1 MRSVP
6 PAVSGLVANVSNT
19 RPLAAG
25 STGLTLQTNLPKLY
39 PITDARLS
47 GLSHA
52 EQVRRLC
59 AGGATFIQLREKHL
73 GSREFYQ
80 EAEEALHVARSLGVR
95 LIINDRVDIALAL
108 KASGVHL
115 GQDDLP
121 PEAARELLGADAI
134 IGFSTHT
141 VEQAIKAAR
150 LPVDYIAIG
159 PIFETTSKENADTVV
174 GLDGLRRVRQAV
186 KKIPLVVIGGIKREN
201 ILETLAAGAD
211 AVAVISLLLGGQQ
224 EIEDR
229 TREILAGL

>member
-1 MRSVP
+1 LP
-6 PAVSGLVANVSNT
+6 I
-19 RPLAAG
+19 
-25 STGLTLQTNLPKLY
+25 NLPKLY

-73 GSREFYQ
+73 TPREFYH
-80 EAEEALHVARSLGVR
+80 EAEEALHVARSCGAR
-95 LIINDRVDIALAL
+95 LIVNDRVDIALAL

-121 PEAARELLGADAI
+121 PASARELLGERAI

-141 VEQAIKAAR
+141 VEQATRAAR

-159 PIFETTSKENADTVV
+159 PIFETNSKENPDAIV
-174 GLDGLRRVRQAV
+174 GLEGLRRVRQAV
-186 KKIPLVVIGGIKREN
+186 GKIPLVAIGGIKRES

-211 AVAVISLLLGGQQ
+211 AVAVISLLLDGQA

>member
-1 MRSVP
+1 
-6 PAVSGLVANVSNT
+6 L
-19 RPLAAG
+19 LI
-25 STGLTLQTNLPKLY
+25 NLPKLY

-47 GLSHA
+47 SLSHA
-52 EQVRRLC
+52 EQVRRLS

-73 GSREFYQ
+73 TPREFYE
-80 EAEEALHVARSLGVR
+80 EAEDALRVARSSGVL

-121 PEAARELLGADAI
+121 PALARELLGEDAI

-159 PIFETTSKENADTVV
+159 PIFETKSKENPDAVV
-174 GLDGLRRVRQAV
+174 GLEGLRRVRQAV
-186 KKIPLVVIGGIKREN
+186 GKIPLVAVGGIKREN

-211 AVAVISLLLGGQQ
+211 AVAVISLLLAGQA

-229 TREILAGL
+229 MREILAGL

>member
-1 MRSVP
+1 VIDAPDP
-6 PAVSGLVANVSNT
+6 PAT
-19 RPLAAG
+19 AG
-25 STGLTLQTNLPKLY
+25 GTDLTFELTTNLPKLY
-39 PITDARLS
+39 PITDTRLS

-73 GSREFYQ
+73 SPREFYK
-80 EAEEALHVARSLGVR
+80 EAEEALRVARSCGAR

-121 PEAARELLGADAI
+121 PALARELLGEDAI
-134 IGFSTHT
+134 IGFSTHN
-141 VEQAIKAAR
+141 VEQAIEAAR

-159 PIFETTSKENADTVV
+159 PIFETKSKENPEAIV
-174 GLDGLRRVRQAV
+174 GLEGLRRVRQAV
-186 KKIPLVVIGGIKREN
+186 GKIPLVAIGGIKRES
-201 ILETLAAGAD
+201 IRETLAAGAD
-211 AVAVISLLLGGQQ
+211 AVAVISLLLAGQQ

>member
-1 MRSVP
+1 LP
-6 PAVSGLVANVSNT
+6 I
-19 RPLAAG
+19 
-25 STGLTLQTNLPKLY
+25 NLPKLY

-59 AGGATFIQLREKHL
+59 AGRATFIQLREKHL
-73 GSREFYQ
+73 SPREFYQ
-80 EAEEALHVARSLGVR
+80 EAKEALRVARLCGAR
-95 LIINDRVDIALAL
+95 LIINDRVDITHAL

-121 PEAARELLGADAI
+121 PELARELLGQDAI

-159 PIFETTSKENADTVV
+159 PIFETTSKEKPDAVV

-186 KKIPLVVIGGIKREN
+186 GKIPLVAIGGIKREN
-201 ILETLAAGAD
+201 IRETLAAGAD
-211 AVAVISLLLGGQQ
+211 AVAVISLLLAGPE

>member
-1 MRSVP
+1 VP
-6 PAVSGLVANVSNT
+6 LCLCGKFELPI
-19 RPLAAG
+19 
-25 STGLTLQTNLPKLY
+25 NLPKLY

-73 GSREFYQ
+73 TPREFYS
-80 EAEEALHVARSLGVR
+80 EAEEALHVARSCGVR
-95 LIINDRVDIALAL
+95 LIVNDRVDIALAL
-108 KASGVHL
+108 KAYGVHL

-121 PEAARELLGADAI
+121 PAAARELLGERAI
-134 IGFSTHT
+134 IGYSTHT
-141 VEQAIKAAR
+141 VEQATKAAR

-159 PIFETTSKENADTVV
+159 PIFETNSKENPDAVV
-174 GLDGLRRVRQAV
+174 GLEGLRRVRQAV
-186 KKIPLVVIGGIKREN
+186 GKIPLVAIGGIKRESV
-201 ILETLAAGAD
+201 LETLAAGAD
-211 AVAVISLLLGGQQ
+211 AVAVISLLLDGQA